1 MNHYIYALMHVTN
14 RGRERIER
22 RLNVPVS
29 KATTI
34 PTAAH
39 STTPNPN
46 LSKLQRGTRKPDLK
60 VIQNS
65 TCIRANR
72 VIMSFRV
79 VPCRVA
85 IPIFRLISQIVP
97 CAGRPLLVHPLWP
110 STLPATCNTP
120 SSTNTDRLTT
130 AASTNRKQERARDEM
145 TDERVKLKSEKGRSK
160 QANRKRRSKT
170 CRNYIPKKSVQFQ
183 NQKSR
188 DGMGSQRIAC
198 HE

>member
-1 MNHYIYALMHVTN
+1 MHVTN

-22 RLNVPVS
+22 RLNDPVS

-34 PTAAH
+34 PTDAH

-46 LSKLQRGTRKPDLK
+46 LSSKLQRGTRKPDLK

-65 TCIRANR
+65 MCIRANR
-72 VIMSFRV
+72 VVMSFRV
-79 VPCRVA
+79 VSCRVA

-97 CAGRPLLVHPLWP
+97 CAVRPLLVHPLWS
-110 STLPATCNTP
+110 STLPAACNTP

-145 TDERVKLKSEKGRSK
+145 TDERVLKSEKGRSK

-183 NQKSR
+183 NQRSR
-188 DGMGSQRIAC
+188 DGMGSQRIAR